1 MRSRRVP
8 WRRLARVTWTLHRPV
23 LISAFAVVVVFVVA
37 IILEQHSAHA
47 SYAVYVADG
56 CVRHRYDTIGRQQCG
71 AFPLSGT
78 AFKSFAISLRVLL
91 VVLGVFVGAPVVSR
105 EFESGTFRFAW
116 TQGAGRDRFVL
127 ITLAAIAIVVTAMAV
142 VLGLM
147 FGGWYA
153 HYFEVVFGPVGS
165 QWLAGLFTTTWWM
178 LAVWSLFALV
188 LGIFLGAVIKR
199 VVAALAATTVVVGGL
214 VVGASVLLPR
224 MLAIGALA
232 SSHFSAISISVGG
245 VNRPPQSP
253 GEGPLGNWLVRSWF
267 TGPGGQVLSP
277 SASARVDLRM
287 LLTLQ
292 AKIRGVIVP
301 GNTAA
306 SRWLSLHHYTF
317 WVSYQPASR
326 FCIFQG
332 IEGAVLIGL
341 AALLALATVR
351 VVRHRA

>member
-1 MRSRRVP
+1 
-8 WRRLARVTWTLHRPV
+8 
-23 LISAFAVVVVFVVA
+23 
-37 IILEQHSAHA
+37 
-47 SYAVYVADG
+47 
-56 CVRHRYDTIGRQQCG
+56 
-71 AFPLSGT
+71 
-78 AFKSFAISLRVLL
+78 
-91 VVLGVFVGAPVVSR
+91 
-105 EFESGTFRFAW
+105 
-116 TQGAGRDRFVL
+116 
-127 ITLAAIAIVVTAMAV
+127 
-142 VLGLM
+142 
-147 FGGWYA
+147 
-153 HYFEVVFGPVGS
+153 
-165 QWLAGLFTTTWWM
+165 
-178 LAVWSLFALV
+178 
-188 LGIFLGAVIKR
+188 
-199 VVAALAATTVVVGGL
+199 
-214 VVGASVLLPR
+214 

-253 GEGPLGNWLVRSWF
+253 GEGPLSNWLVRSWF

-292 AKIRGVIVP
+292 AKIRGIIVP